1 MIRRHKTTMFLDAKE
16 NTTVFEL
23 KRMIE
28 GITKK
33 PPTEQRL
40 YNKDD
45 AVGTFQN
52 KHVIQKCIFRQDLKQ
67 MTIGYSELSNASTKL
82 VSYLV

>member
-33 PPTEQRL
+33 TPSDQQIYYKEDVG
-40 YNKDD
+40 K
-45 AVGTFQN
+45 AV
-52 KHVIQKCIFRQDLKQ
+52 K
-67 MTIGYSELSNASTKL
+67 
-82 VSYLV
+82 

>member
-1 MIRRHKTTMFLDAKE
+1 MFLDAKE

-28 GITKK
+28 GIKKK

-45 AVGTFQN
+45 AVRTF
-52 KHVIQKCIFRQDLKQ
+52 
-67 MTIGYSELSNASTKL
+67 
-82 VSYLV
+82 